1 MVDCSHGLCVPYHF
15 RPIAEVS
22 ANAPP
27 AMRSAIIDVNSFF
40 IVGSV
45 CGPDVRLHLLRQ
57 SAGGNA
63 CLAPP
68 EGSSV
73 LKPRQPQSA
82 PLCAFWRRW
91 ILASCGCSR
100 FQIRWHNRQ
109 RSQAMAAGFPL
120 TLALISRKG
129 SSARRFS
136 ITDPQQVLPLAK
148 IALKAHA
155 FGDLE
160 A

>member
-1 MVDCSHGLCVPYHF
+1 
-15 RPIAEVS
+15 
-22 ANAPP
+22 
-27 AMRSAIIDVNSFF
+27 
-40 IVGSV
+40 
-45 CGPDVRLHLLRQ
+45 
-57 SAGGNA
+57 
-63 CLAPP
+63 
-68 EGSSV
+68 
-73 LKPRQPQSA
+73 
-82 PLCAFWRRW
+82 
-91 ILASCGCSR
+91 
-100 FQIRWHNRQ
+100 
-109 RSQAMAAGFPL
+109 MAAGFPL